1 MYENVN
7 MNNKNQKPPLSI
19 ARVTCEILAGTV
31 LCIVALLVVCGICI
45 VLFGR
50 PKTGGHGSELAI
62 VGIFTM
68 FIFVFP
74 PLYVLGGAVG
84 VYLVGSRGKQT
95 GSFLLTL
102 PGGFLGLLVIVILA
116 FVGKDSS
123 VGTREKIVI
132 WGFLSLI
139 GPIFATIGFNLTRK
153 YKEQPA
159 VSKVFKE
166 ST

>member
-1 MYENVN
+1 MYENVDI
-7 MNNKNQKPPLSI
+7 NNEKQKPPLSLGRI
-19 ARVTCEILAGTV
+19 ACEILAGTV

-45 VLFGR
+45 LLFGK

-62 VGIFTM
+62 VGVFTM

-74 PLYVLGGAVG
+74 PLYVLGSAVG
-84 VYLVGSRGKQT
+84 VYLVGTRGKQN

-102 PGGFLGLLVIVILA
+102 PGGFIGLLVMVILA
-116 FVGKDSS
+116 FAGRDSS

-139 GPIFATIGFNLTRK
+139 GPIFATIGFNLTRR
-153 YKEQPA
+153 YKKP
-159 VSKVFKE
+159 KR
-166 ST
+166 T